1 MGQIYG
7 LGLCCS
13 RLLMANQAFSTVHRM
28 VWSRAVAAV
37 VVMYLLVA
45 GPPPLLPAWTLE
57 LGEAVGLILLAT
69 AAFGRLWCLLFVA
82 GRKNE
87 QVVREGPYSVV
98 RNPLYVFS
106 LLGAVGFGL
115 AVENPLLA
123 AVLGLGFIAY
133 YHFVIRSEERFLLS
147 AFGKN
152 YSAYL
157 NQVPRKIPSFKLY
170 HSPRT
175 IEVDTTKV
183 LRGIGDA
190 MWFVWAFVLWE
201 LVEVMRSFV
210 LPMLLA

>member
-1 MGQIYG
+1 M
-7 LGLCCS
+7 
-13 RLLMANQAFSTVHRM
+13 
-28 VWSRAVAAV
+28 
-37 VVMYLLVA
+37 
-45 GPPPLLPAWTLE
+45 
-57 LGEAVGLILLAT
+57 ILLAT

-123 AVLGLGFIAY
+123 AVLGLGFIGY
-133 YHFVIRSEERFLLS
+133 YHFVILSEERFLLS
-147 AFGKN
+147 AFGDN

-157 NQVPRKIPSFKLY
+157 NQVL
-170 HSPRT
+170 
-175 IEVDTTKV
+175 
-183 LRGIGDA
+183 LGIGDA

-201 LVEVMRSFV
+201 LVEVVRSFV
-210 LPMLLA
+210 LPMLRA